1 MNRPDNSNTMNYK
14 QTKQS
19 MQRAGKALMNLRA
32 LGLSLLALVF
42 LAGCATTTGGGGGG
56 SLGKRAQER
65 WDALLAGDF
74 DTAYEYYSP
83 GFRSS
88 HSRGDFEVM
97 MRLRKVQFTDA
108 KYADQD
114 CEGDRCTV
122 TFDVGYRIA
131 SPVPGLDTWES
142 TQKLEETWVRTQGQ
156 WWFLPDS

>member
-1 MNRPDNSNTMNYK
+1 MSELKLKCSK
-14 QTKQS
+14 QRRGHA
-19 MQRAGKALMNLRA
+19 MAILRA
-32 LGLSLLALVF
+32 LGLSALGAVF
-42 LAGCATTTGGGGGG
+42 LAGCATTSGGGGGG
-56 SLGKRAQER
+56 TLGKRAQER

-97 MRLRKVQFTDA
+97 MRLRKVQFTNA
-108 KYADQD
+108 KYTDQD

-122 TFDVGYRIA
+122 SFDVGYRIA

-142 TQKLEETWVRTQGQ
+142 TQKLEETWIRTQGQ